1 MSGGKYHF
9 PLAASPFRLTVLPAF
24 SRTVLG
30 PLDQGFIQGVHLGH
44 NVRGPREPLYYMSR
58 ITASEPAMNLTTIAY
73 KLNAVVLSVEDTW
86 AADNL
91 YWLG

>member
-1 MSGGKYHF
+1 
-9 PLAASPFRLTVLPAF
+9 
-24 SRTVLG
+24 
-30 PLDQGFIQGVHLGH
+30 
-44 NVRGPREPLYYMSR
+44 
-58 ITASEPAMNLTTIAY
+58 MNLTTIAY